1 MPGCLPRRR
10 NRAVDAIQ
18 TMERGTFSPTAG
30 GSGQN
35 RKEHSA
41 RFHKKTKPQNSNC
54 KAASAALSGFAFQKG
69 VLGWHSHESPSGA
82 FDRPNRSALCAD
94 AARRFWAA
102 RLEAL
107 CLASAAM
114 QRFCDASQFLQNL
127 CFLMSLAL
135 CLSPF
140 HGVLTEKVPGLL
152 VKTGQNIIHLVER
165 PKGIRYNQ

>member
-1 MPGCLPRRR
+1 MG
-10 NRAVDAIQ
+10 
-18 TMERGTFSPTAG
+18 RGTFAAAAG

-54 KAASAALSGFAFQKG
+54 KAASAALSGFTFQNG

-135 CLSPF
+135 WGGCFFAPCRRQ
-140 HGVLTEKVPGLL
+140 GPAAEQVLREERFVWKRSGSTEQDGEFTFWGWCCWPWAL
-152 VKTGQNIIHLVER
+152 
-165 PKGIRYNQ
+165 P